1 MAEGAA
7 APAPFG
13 DTAVPQPKSSA
24 PPLPHFPKG
33 ENEAVEYSWV
43 SIFPLH
49 TQNLG
54 EIMKIRN
61 SLNPI
66 CAKQRHLIWDILC
79 LEETM
84 LPFSHLARA
93 GSSSPGCYSADL
105 KSK

>member
-1 MAEGAA
+1 MAEEAA

-24 PPLPHFPKG
+24 PSLPHFPKG

-43 SIFPLH
+43 RIFPLH

-54 EIMKIRN
+54 EIMKIIN

-66 CAKQRHLIWDILC
+66 CAKQRHLIWDILWKKLC
-79 LEETM
+79 RL
-84 LPFSHLARA
+84 
-93 GSSSPGCYSADL
+93 SAI
-105 KSK
+105 